1 MLFLFCPSGHRVG
14 RLRPNGPQI
23 IYGRRSD
30 TFRRAGLVQH
40 GDWLVQALS
49 PVLIG
54 GPDACSS
61 DSKSI
66 ADISGQQLCA
76 IQPLV
81 AQR

>member
-1 MLFLFCPSGHRVG
+1 MG

-23 IYGRRSD
+23 IHGRRSD

-49 PVLIG
+49 PVLTG
-54 GPDACSS
+54 GPDARSF

-66 ADISGQQLCA
+66 ADVPRQQLRA
-76 IQPLV
+76 VRPLV